1 VDTDSSI
8 NTMSVIMSGRDI
20 DLEATLDYEGR
31 QHTSSGTRIKR

>member
-8 NTMSVIMSGRDI
+8 NAVSVIMTGRDV
-20 DLEATLDYEGR
+20 DLEATLDYEGS